1 MYTKLYS
8 VKILKFHQFILIN
21 LQLIF
26 QKKKNPEKKTLECV
40 TYHEASIEKTLA
52 LRKQTRQTDFFETG
66 SKVYFKRN
74 IDQKWRCPGIV
85 ISQDGAI
92 VFNRLGGLLYKVQSS
107 RTQTIC
113 DFSLPSKID
122 LQSKVYVIFSQKT
135 SKQIFT
141 NYL

>member
-1 MYTKLYS
+1 M
-8 VKILKFHQFILIN
+8 LKRRHLNVLHTTRQ
-21 LQLIF
+21 
-26 QKKKNPEKKTLECV
+26 
-40 TYHEASIEKTLA
+40 A

-85 ISQDGAI
+85 ISQDGAT